1 MDINYYR
8 NPDISGKDY
17 WKHCFLNNNSNNIDQ
32 FTAKTLVSINGQP
45 ILRQHQSTYLT
56 GKETCRAHHFA
67 MLLATAVL
75 SNQCPNFSSAQVRD
89 TVNVNFITTPR
100 EDGITRHHSSTATPR
115 SVIWID
121 TVNGPHT
128 STHIY
133 RQLAAHAPS
142 HEALTFIC
150 LDVLGNERNNLYA
163 LIRNIEHTINEIKPA
178 LVVIDDIDHFM
189 PFGGINAAA
198 QFCNLVRDVTNHSE
212 TSFLFIGYNNLGKK
226 ASTSGNLGKMLF
238 LNATHVFSLS
248 TQRDITTARLVRS
261 YDLSNAPQEIN
272 ISFNIGTDNLPHEA
286 CIDSPASTTVDDDT
300 LRYVIASTLAPGDTI
315 TPQQLL
321 KQVNTHRRIV
331 KQQHQAQLIVDQAIK
346 LNLLQPASEPDKDA
360 STQSPHYDNS

>member
-1 MDINYYR
+1 MEINYYR
-8 NPDISGKDY
+8 NPDISGNDY
-17 WKHCFLNNNSNNIDQ
+17 WKHCFIDSSSNDQ
-32 FTAKTLVSINGQP
+32 LTTKPLVSINGQP

-75 SNQCPNFSSAQVRD
+75 SGQCPNFSSAQVCD
-89 TVNVNFITTPR
+89 TVNVNFSTTPC
-100 EDGITRHHSSTATPR
+100 EDGATHRHSSTATPR

-128 STHIY
+128 CADIY
-133 RQLAAHAPS
+133 RQLAPYAPS
-142 HEALTFIC
+142 HEALKLIC
-150 LDVLGNERNNLYA
+150 LDVLGDERNNLHA
-163 LIRNIEHTINEIKPA
+163 LIRNIEYTINDIKPA

-189 PFGGINAAA
+189 PFGGINTAAL
-198 QFCNLVRDVTNHSE
+198 FCNLVRDVTNHSE

-226 ASTSGNLGKMLF
+226 AATSGNLGKMLF
-238 LNATHVFSLS
+238 LQATHVFSLS

-261 YDLSNAPQEIN
+261 YDLSNAARGIS

-286 CIDSPASTTVDDDT
+286 NTASHAQYAVSEET
-300 LRYVIASTLAPGDTI
+300 LRYVISSSLSTGDTI

-321 KQVNTHRRIV
+321 TRVNAHLWHIKR
-331 KQQHQAQLIVDQAIK
+331 QQQEQLIVDQAIK
-346 LNLLQPASEPDKDA
+346 LNLLQPARDPVQVTSIQLQHHD
-360 STQSPHYDNS
+360 S